1 MNFKRR
7 VLAVGSIVA
16 VASVVAASCGARTEL
31 PAPDVGEGGAG
42 PVCDE
47 TEKAAFVATIGGGI
61 HNVFRECFGRFD
73 TPSCPSKEDAIN
85 FFASTHCAPID
96 EVLCGP
102 INLPSEC
109 CYMVL
114 EACAL
119 T

>member
-1 MNFKRR
+1 MNVKGRL
-7 VLAVGSIVA
+7 LAIASLFA
-16 VASVVAASCGARTEL
+16 VACLVATACGARTEL

-61 HNVFRECFGRFD
+61 HNVFKECFGRFD
-73 TPSCPSKEDAIN
+73 TTSCPSKEEAID
-85 FFASTHCAPID
+85 FLEPTHCFQID
-96 EVLCGP
+96 EVQCGP